1 MAVNACVTLHIC
13 TYKLI
18 CDHST
23 EVAPEPHSPH
33 LVAGFNASELFQ
45 GV

>member
-1 MAVNACVTLHIC
+1 MSVNACVTLHIY

-18 CDHST
+18 RDHGT
-23 EVAPEPHSPH
+23 EVAPESLSPH